1 VEAEARWWVVEG
13 NNKRR
18 ARLNCI
24 RHLLGQVA
32 YGDVEHEPVTLPQR
46 EHKPDYV
53 RTPVAQELYV
63 PAVY

>member
-1 VEAEARWWVVEG
+1 
-13 NNKRR
+13 
-18 ARLNCI
+18 
-24 RHLLGQVA
+24 VA

-63 PAVY
+63 PAVYYTNPR